1 MSRSKVAPKKPQ
13 TMPRL
18 GLLAAVLG
26 AELSQYL
33 SDTILPKF
41 STSAT
46 ILWSDS
52 QIVLSWISSS
62 KPLRQQFIQHHVQLI
77 RDITSHSTWEY
88 CPTTSNPAD
97 LITRG
102 MDAKA
107 FMSNQQYWNQGPSWL
122 MKPTQ
127 EWPSVTETGLQDSTE
142 NYTESHSV
150 SVNLASPQINTNLL
164 DAIDITKYSTLNKT
178 LRITALVIHFT
189 AKLREKTKSNTITAI
204 DMQHTRIV
212 LLQSICTTI
221 LLWRHPISNQRQSYR
236 QTARNNTAAWPL
248 LLDVDGL
255 IRCRERL
262 QYAHLPYNTKFP
274 ILITKESHLLTLI
287 VRATHCIVLHG
298 GVRET
303 LTELR
308 QSYWIPQGRQLVKTE
323 IQKCV
328 TSRKVEGPPF
338 RSVPSPPLPDT
349 RVTGSHPFQVTG
361 IDYAGPLFVRNA
373 AREVAKVYIC
383 LFTCTAIRAV
393 HLEFSG
399 GSNSQ
404 CIFESLQK
412 ICQ

>member
-1 MSRSKVAPKKPQ
+1 MFCDSSQLAYGAVAYLRGTTPNSGTKCTFVMSRSKVAPKKPQ

-127 EWPSVTETGLQDSTE
+127 E
-142 NYTESHSV
+142 
-150 SVNLASPQINTNLL
+150 
-164 DAIDITKYSTLNKT
+164 
-178 LRITALVIHFT
+178 
-189 AKLREKTKSNTITAI
+189 
-204 DMQHTRIV
+204 
-212 LLQSICTTI
+212 
-221 LLWRHPISNQRQSYR
+221 
-236 QTARNNTAAWPL
+236 
-248 LLDVDGL
+248 
-255 IRCRERL
+255 
-262 QYAHLPYNTKFP
+262 
-274 ILITKESHLLTLI
+274 
-287 VRATHCIVLHG
+287 
-298 GVRET
+298 
-303 LTELR
+303 
-308 QSYWIPQGRQLVKTE
+308 
-323 IQKCV
+323 
-328 TSRKVEGPPF
+328 
-338 RSVPSPPLPDT
+338 
-349 RVTGSHPFQVTG
+349 
-361 IDYAGPLFVRNA
+361 
-373 AREVAKVYIC
+373 
-383 LFTCTAIRAV
+383 
-393 HLEFSG
+393 
-399 GSNSQ
+399 
-404 CIFESLQK
+404 
-412 ICQ
+412 